1 MATQSSFDVTTGVD
15 LQEVDNA
22 INQALKEISQ
32 RYDFKGTHCKI
43 DFDRAK
49 ATIQLEAD
57 DAFRMDAL
65 LEVLKAKMIKRKV
78 PLKNLQIPENE
89 PAGPS
94 RVKRTISLTQG
105 ISGDIARK
113 IVKAFKAEK
122 FKKVQIAIQA
132 DQLRVSAGSK
142 DSLQAVMAFLRGQDW
157 GIELSFGNY
166 R

>member
-15 LQEVDNA
+15 LQEVDNT

-65 LEVLKAKMIKRKV
+65 LEVLKAKARS
-78 PLKNLQIPENE
+78 EGA
-89 PAGPS
+89 PA
-94 RVKRTISLTQG
+94 
-105 ISGDIARK
+105 
-113 IVKAFKAEK
+113 
-122 FKKVQIAIQA
+122 
-132 DQLRVSAGSK
+132 SA
-142 DSLQAVMAFLRGQDW
+142 
-157 GIELSFGNY
+157 
-166 R
+166 